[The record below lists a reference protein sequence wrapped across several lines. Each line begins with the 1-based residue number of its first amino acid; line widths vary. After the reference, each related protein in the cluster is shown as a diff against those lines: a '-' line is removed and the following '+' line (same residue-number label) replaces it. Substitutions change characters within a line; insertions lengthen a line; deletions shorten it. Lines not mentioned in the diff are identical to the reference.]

1 MKVMDRINQ
10 EGRGTLWFAGQG
22 IEKSWAMKR
31 EMLSPA
37 YTTRFSDLPIV
48 R

>member
-1 MKVMDRINQ
+1 MKVMDHIN
-10 EGRGTLWFAGQG
+10 EAGRGTLWFAGQG

-37 YTTRFSDLPIV
+37 YTTRFSDLPIA